1 MIYSHEIICISMKK
15 HIFVLLSSVLLGG
28 MCGCVQKSSSAQY
41 MTFDTVD
48 YVDGFPCV
56 VELTESKE
64 PEFDVIGI
72 NDFCIVDSIMFF
84 SQRGGDYLWSLF
96 SLNDNR
102 LLGRCFTK
110 GSGPGEFVMAPRVAF
125 KTDIFH
131 EKGYLYA
138 NIYDFQTGKV
148 TRSDI
153 RASLE
158 QNKNDDSAESVP
170 CVAL

>member
-15 HIFVLLSSVLLGG
+15 HIFVLLSAVLLGG

-84 SQRGGDYLWSLF
+84 SQRGVIICGVF
-96 SLNDNR
+96 SL
-102 LLGRCFTK
+102 
-110 GSGPGEFVMAPRVAF
+110 
-125 KTDIFH
+125 
-131 EKGYLYA
+131 
-138 NIYDFQTGKV
+138 
-148 TRSDI
+148 
-153 RASLE
+153 
-158 QNKNDDSAESVP
+158 
-170 CVAL
+170 

>member
-1 MIYSHEIICISMKK
+1 MKK
-15 HIFVLLSSVLLGG
+15 HIFVLLSAVLLGG

-102 LLGRCFTK
+102 LLGRCFPK
-110 GSGPGEFVMAPRVAF
+110 GLALANLLWLLVWLLRRIYSMRRGICMR
-125 KTDIFH
+125 TYMIFRQ
-131 EKGYLYA
+131 E
-138 NIYDFQTGKV
+138 
-148 TRSDI
+148 R
-153 RASLE
+153 
-158 QNKNDDSAESVP
+158 
-170 CVAL
+170 